1 MNKQAPSIGQLITL
15 SGFVLACFGLL
26 LFVWVA
32 FGGPTP
38 LAASGYKL
46 SLPMTQIGQLAEQSQ
61 VKISGVEVGRV
72 SGVELGE
79 GEQDAEAIVTLEL
92 DPEYAPVPQDTRAI
106 LRAKSLLGE
115 AYVELTPGDPRD
127 GMLPDGGELPAAQV
141 AKSVQL
147 DELFRTFDAKTR
159 EAFRQGAIDNS
170 IAVRGRGST
179 INQTL
184 GVLPGTLTELDD
196 VLNILN
202 QQEGDVTKL
211 IRNTGVVF
219 NALSERQG
227 QLSSLITNTN
237 TVFRTTATRT
247 QELKDFFRIF
257 PTFLRE
263 SRLTQERL
271 GEVSEIGTPVMRKMV
286 PVARQVKPLAD
297 ATLKLDPQL
306 IRLYTSLKP
315 VIRKAPKA
323 FPSLRGFLD
332 DEAPK
337 LLARLPDYLN
347 ELDPLLQTVDYYKKE
362 LAAFLGNAST
372 ALNARATYP
381 TNPDGVRYIR
391 AGVTLGPETATAYD
405 TRLSSNRSNPYPMA
419 GSNLDFA
426 GAGLQV
432 FDDSNCTGGGFN
444 ATMPPWAALTPV
456 QQAQYADNLR
466 YVPDSITPTEVEE
479 QYNNVLQFAFSQDDP
494 TLGSDTDSVPAP
506 ACIQQPLSDP
516 IGDPSKPPQQ
526 YQQVF
531 RQP

>member
-79 GEQDAEAIVTLEL
+79 GDQDAEAIVTLEL
-92 DPEYAPVPQDTRAI
+92 DPEYAPVPEDTRAI

-147 DELFRTFDAKTR
+147 DEIFRTFDPETR
-159 EAFRQGAIDNS
+159 EAFKQGAIDNS
-170 IAVRGRGST
+170 IAVSGRGST
-179 INQTL
+179 LNQTL
-184 GVLPGTLTELDD
+184 GVLPGTLAELDD
-196 VLNILN
+196 VLTILN
-202 QQEGDVTKL
+202 QQEQDVTKL

-237 TVFRTTATRT
+237 TVFRTTASRT
-247 QELKDFFRIF
+247 QELQDFFRIF

-271 GEVSEIGTPVMRKMV
+271 GDFSAVGTPVMNKMV
-286 PVARQVKPLAD
+286 PVARQVKPLFD
-297 ATLKLDPQL
+297 ASLALDPQL
-306 IRLYTSLKP
+306 IRLYKGLKP
-315 VIRKAPKA
+315 VIRKAPRA

-332 DEAPK
+332 EEAPK

-347 ELDPLLQTVDYYKKE
+347 ELDPILQTADYYKKE

-381 TNPDGVRYIR
+381 TNADGVRYIR
-391 AGVTLGPETATAYD
+391 AGITLGPETATAYD
-405 TRLSSNRSNPYPMA
+405 TRLNSSRSNPYPMA

-432 FDDSNCTGGGFN
+432 FDDTNCTGGGIN
-444 ATMPPWAALTPV
+444 VTMPAWAALTPV
-456 QQAQYADNLR
+456 QQAQYASNLR
-466 YVPDSITPTEVEE
+466 YVPASITPAEVEE
-479 QYNNVLQFAFSQDDP
+479 QYNNVIQFAFQ
-494 TLGSDTDSVPAP
+494 GFNQTDNVPAP
-506 ACIQQPLSDP
+506 ACIQQPLFDP
-516 IGDPSKPPQQ
+516 IGDPSRPPQQ

>member
-26 LFVWVA
+26 LFIWVA

-79 GEQDAEAIVTLEL
+79 GGQEAEAVVTLEL
-92 DPEYAPVPQDTRAI
+92 DPEYAPVPEDTRAI

-115 AYVELTPGDPRD
+115 AFIELTPGDPRD

-170 IAVRGRGST
+170 IAVSGRGAT

-202 QQEGDVTKL
+202 QQEEDVTKL
-211 IRNTGVVF
+211 VRNTGVVF

-227 QLSSLITNTN
+227 QLSSLISNTN
-237 TVFRTTATRT
+237 TVFRTTASRT
-247 QELKDFFRIF
+247 TELQDFFRIF

-271 GEVSEIGTPVMRKMV
+271 GDFSAVGTPVMRKMV
-286 PVARQVKPLAD
+286 PVARQVKPLFD

-306 IRLYTSLKP
+306 IRLYKGIKP
-315 VIRKAPKA
+315 VINKAPRA

-332 DEAPK
+332 EEAPR
-337 LLARLPDYLN
+337 LLARLPSYLA
-347 ELDPLLQTVDYYKKE
+347 ELDPILKTADYYKRE
-362 LAAFLGNAST
+362 LAAFLGNVAAAT
-372 ALNARATYP
+372 NARATYP
-381 TNPDGVRYIR
+381 SNVNGVRYVR
-391 AGVTLGPETATAYD
+391 AGVTLGPEATAAFPQQL
-405 TRLSSNRSNPYPMA
+405 RSNRGNAYPVP
-419 GSNLDFA
+419 GTNLNFA
-426 GAGLQV
+426 SGTLPV
-432 FDDSNCTGGGFN
+432 FDDTNCAAGLN
-444 ATMPPWAALTPV
+444 ATIPPWAALTPV
-456 QQAQYADNLR
+456 QQAQYEQNLL
-466 YVPDSITPTEVEE
+466 YPFTPAEVEQ
-479 QYNNVLQFAFSQDDP
+479 QYNDVIQFGFAGNLQ
-494 TLGSDTDSVPAP
+494 TDNVPAP
-506 ACIQQPLSDP
+506 ACIQQPLQDP
-516 IGDPSKPPQQ
+516 IGDPSKPATQ
-526 YQQVF
+526 YPQVF

>member
-1 MNKQAPSIGQLITL
+1 MNKQAPSIGQLFTL

-61 VKISGVEVGRV
+61 IKISGVEIGRV
-72 SGVELGE
+72 NGVQLGE
-79 GEQDAEAIVTLEL
+79 GDQDAEAIVTLEI

-115 AYVELTPGDPRD
+115 AYVELTPGDPRN
-127 GMLPDGGELPAAQV
+127 GMAPDGGELAAAQV

-147 DELFRTFDAKTR
+147 DEIFRTFDEKTR
-159 EAFRQGAIDNS
+159 EAFKQGAVDNS
-170 IAVRGRGST
+170 IAVNGRGAT
-179 INQTL
+179 LNQML

-202 QQEGDVTKL
+202 QQEEDVSKL

-219 NALSERQG
+219 DALSARQG
-227 QLSSLITNTN
+227 ELSSLITNTN
-237 TVFRTTATRT
+237 TVFTTTASRT
-247 QELKDFFRIF
+247 EDLKEFFRIF

-271 GEVSEIGTPVMRKMV
+271 GEFSEVGTPVMRKMV
-286 PVARQVKPLAD
+286 PVANQVKPLFD
-297 ATLKLDPQL
+297 ASQALDPQL
-306 IRLYTSLKP
+306 IRLYTNIKP
-315 VIRKAPKA
+315 VINKAPRA

-332 DEAPK
+332 EEAPK
-337 LLARLPDYLN
+337 LLGRLPDYLS
-347 ELDPLLQTVDYYKKE
+347 ELNPLLQTASYYKKE

-391 AGVTLGPETATAYD
+391 AGVRLGPESATAYD
-405 TRLSSNRSNPYPMA
+405 TRLNSGRSNPYPAA
-419 GSNLDFA
+419 GSSLDFA

-432 FDDSNCTGGGFN
+432 FNDANCTGAGIN
-444 ATMPPWAALTPV
+444 TTMPPYAALTPV
-456 QQAQYADNLR
+456 QQAQYSENLR
-466 YVPDSITPTEVEE
+466 YVPDSITPAEAEE
-479 QYNNVLQFAFSQDDP
+479 QYNNVIQFGFAGFNQTDNVP
-494 TLGSDTDSVPAP
+494 TP
-506 ACIQQPLSDP
+506 ACIQQPLYDP
-516 IGDPSKPPQQ
+516 IGDTSKPPQQ